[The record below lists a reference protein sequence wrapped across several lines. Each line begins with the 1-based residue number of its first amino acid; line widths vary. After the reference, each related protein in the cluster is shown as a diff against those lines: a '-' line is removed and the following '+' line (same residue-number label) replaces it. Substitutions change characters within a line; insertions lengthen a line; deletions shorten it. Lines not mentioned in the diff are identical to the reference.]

1 MWGIPAMTLAA
12 DGFIEIGASRLEY
25 RSIGPPP
32 SEAATFVL
40 LHEGLGSAE
49 RWGDFPARLAAT
61 GRGDRRRGVFAYS
74 RAGYGRSS
82 PSAMPR
88 GVSFMHKEA
97 RDVLPRVL
105 DAIALKRGI
114 LLGHSDGASIAA
126 IYAGSVADHRIR
138 GIVLI
143 APHFFAE
150 DFGIAEIARIR
161 EAYETG
167 DLRGRLAR
175 WHENPDN
182 AFYGWSG
189 AWLDPAFRSWDITEE
204 LAYIRVPMLIIQ
216 GADDQYGT
224 LRHIEVAREVCTCP
238 VEAVILPGIRHM
250 PHREAPEATMAAIVE
265 FVERLQIE

>member
-1 MWGIPAMTLAA
+1 
-12 DGFIEIGASRLEY
+12 
-25 RSIGPPP
+25 
-32 SEAATFVL
+32 V
-40 LHEGLGSAE
+40 HE
-49 RWGDFPARLAAT
+49 
-61 GRGDRRRGVFAYS
+61 
-74 RAGYGRSS
+74 
-82 PSAMPR
+82 
-88 GVSFMHKEA
+88 EA

-105 DAIALKRGI
+105 DAIELKRGI

-126 IYAGSVADHRIR
+126 IHAGSVAGHRIR
-138 GIVLI
+138 GLVLI

-167 DLRGRLAR
+167 DLRERLAR

-189 AWLDPAFRSWDITEE
+189 AWLDPVFRSWDITEE

-216 GADDQYGT
+216 GEDDQYGT
-224 LRHIEVAREVCTCP
+224 LRHIEVALEVCTCP
-238 VEAVILPGIRHM
+238 VEAVILPRIRHM

-265 FVERLQIE
+265 FTERLDIDWSLPDLG

>member
-1 MWGIPAMTLAA
+1 MTLAA

-25 RSIGPPP
+25 SWNGPRPD
-32 SEAATFVL
+32 EAATFVL
-40 LHEGLGSAE
+40 LHEGLGSVE
-49 RWGDFPARLAAT
+49 RWGDFPARLTAT
-61 GRGDRRRGVFAYS
+61 GGGGRGRGVFAYS

-88 GVSFMHKEA
+88 GITFMHEEA

-105 DAIALKRGI
+105 EAIALKRGI
-114 LLGHSDGASIAA
+114 LIGHSDGASIAA
-126 IYAGSVADHRIR
+126 IYAGSVADHRTR
-138 GIVLI
+138 GLVLI
-143 APHFFAE
+143 APHFFVE
-150 DFGIAEIARIR
+150 DFGVAEIARIR

-204 LAYIRVPMLIIQ
+204 LAYIRVPILIIQ
-216 GADDQYGT
+216 GEDDQYGT

-250 PHREAPEATMAAIVE
+250 PHREAPESTIAAIVE
-265 FVERLQIE
+265 FTRRLDID